1 MTASGG
7 TSKMLKKDWLMDKD
21 NLQDLS
27 KIDIRAGAQIAL
39 KELNLFPEKTRKFKA
54 DCGDVIKSVILKF
67 VEKTPLRYNFVRL
80 SSALVRKHVVEN
92 REKYSDRFRFLVDG
106 LSASKN
112 ISSSVDDKAKFQYN
126 EIQTLAHEK
135 HYYTKFSEFN
145 YQNDCLD
152 VFLEK
157 CFSRSKEL

>member
-1 MTASGG
+1 
-7 TSKMLKKDWLMDKD
+7 MDKD

-27 KIDIRAGAQIAL
+27 KIDIGAGAQTAL
-39 KELNLFPEKTRKFKA
+39 KELNLFPENIRKFKA
-54 DCGDVIKSVILKF
+54 DCCDIQAVILKL

-157 CFSRSKEL
+157 YFSRSKEL